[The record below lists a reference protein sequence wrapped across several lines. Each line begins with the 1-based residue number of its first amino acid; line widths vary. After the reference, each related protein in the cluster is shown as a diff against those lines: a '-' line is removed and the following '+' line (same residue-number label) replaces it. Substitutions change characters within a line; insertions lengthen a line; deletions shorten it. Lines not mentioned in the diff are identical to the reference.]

1 MTNKIKIGMHEVGDN
16 SPTYFIADIASNH
29 DGSLE
34 KAKELIQMCAEAGAN
49 AAKFQNFFSET
60 IICDSAF
67 DKLGGVSHQ
76 SDWKGSVFENYKKN
90 SVPLDW
96 TPHLKKECERC
107 KIDYF
112 TAPYDINI
120 IDELDKHVCAW
131 KIGSGEITWHD
142 SIKKMA
148 EKMKPVILATGA
160 STLEEVKSSV
170 ELILKINKKLILM
183 QCNTNYTGSLEN
195 FKSINLNVLKS
206 YKKLFPQ
213 LVLGLSD
220 HTPGH
225 STVLGAVSL
234 GARVVEKH
242 FTNDNNLYGPDHP
255 FSMNPKNW
263 KIMVERTRELEIS
276 LGNDLKKI
284 EENEIE
290 TVVIQRRGIRV
301 NKDLEKGKIISEDD
315 LSYLRP
321 CTKDCLP
328 PYKKGLLLGKK
339 AKLNLKKDQI
349 INEKNV
355 E

>member
-1 MTNKIKIGMHEVGDN
+1 MSNEIKIGLHKIGNN

-29 DGSLE
+29 DGSLQ
-34 KAKELIQMCAEAGAN
+34 KAKELIQMCAESGAN
-49 AAKFQNFFSET
+49 AAKFQNFSSET

-67 DKLGGVSHQ
+67 NKLGGVSHQ
-76 SDWKGSVFENYKKN
+76 SNWKGSVFENYKKN

-96 TPHLKKECERC
+96 TPHLEEECKKF

-131 KIGSGEITWHD
+131 KVGSGEITWHD
-142 SIKKMA
+142 SIEKMA
-148 EKMKPVILATGA
+148 NKMKPILLATGA
-160 STLEEVKSSV
+160 STIDEVKSAV
-170 ELILKINKKLILM
+170 DLILKINKKLVLM

-195 FKSINLNVLKS
+195 FKSINLNVLKT

-213 LVLGLSD
+213 LILGLSD

-242 FTNDNNLYGPDHP
+242 FTNDNDLYGPDHP

-263 KIMVERTRELEIS
+263 KNMVDRTRELEIS
-276 LGNDLKKI
+276 LGNGLKKV

-301 NKDLEKGKIISEDD
+301 NKDIKKGKIISEDD
-315 LSYLRP
+315 LSFLRP

-328 PYKKGLLLGKK
+328 PHKKNLVLGKK
-339 AKLNLKKDQI
+339 ARLDFKKDQI